1 MLEGV
6 RLERGV
12 WGLPTPHPRS
22 KAKQTERDAE
32 TNTGIVPRVQG
43 YGVSCPQPR
52 ASCKQASKQ
61 ESGNRLETE
70 RCLEMLRGWDRN

>member
-22 KAKQTERDAE
+22 KAKQSKERERESQPSLSLRKKRFEAKLYALNLRNQ
-32 TNTGIVPRVQG
+32 TLH
-43 YGVSCPQPR
+43 PQPPGVTFE
-52 ASCKQASKQ
+52 AALKTALQL
-61 ESGNRLETE
+61 G
-70 RCLEMLRGWDRN
+70 